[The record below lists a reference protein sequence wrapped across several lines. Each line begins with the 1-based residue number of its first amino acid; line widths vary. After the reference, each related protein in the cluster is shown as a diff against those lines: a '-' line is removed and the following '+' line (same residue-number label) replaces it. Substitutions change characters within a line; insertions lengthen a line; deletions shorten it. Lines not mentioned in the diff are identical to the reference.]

1 MSGTQDISGVVIQ
14 DILTSIQTS
23 QNSEQDIVA
32 QLDILTNQSNFTMT
46 PEIQAM
52 VDAINGLSSSRISL
66 FQTISDKAD
75 VLQAGVSNSRTDL
88 ISQMTLLQVVEDQL
102 NQAKKSMANLQN
114 SNDTQLRLVQI
125 NTYYGKRYSAQ
136 STLMKL
142 IILICVPLLILL
154 ILKKKGLIPELIS
167 NYAIGITVAIGA
179 FFVIRAA
186 WDISTRSNMEFD
198 EYNWNYE
205 NPTGQVPTVWQ
216 YNKANFFNIDNPLKN
231 LMGNLGLCLG
241 SNCCANGMYFDTK
254 NQQCTTNAISGAM
267 PVAKGME
274 SFTSGSSLNGT
285 AIAKFD
291 RDEEKQNGISPYSD
305 VHDYA
310 WVQ

>member
-1 MSGTQDISGVVIQ
+1 MSGTQDSSGVVIQ

-23 QNSEQDIVA
+23 QNSEKEIVA
-32 QLDILTNQSNFTMT
+32 QLDALTNQSDFTMT
-46 PEIQAM
+46 PEIQSM
-52 VDAINGLSSSRISL
+52 VDSINGLSNSRISL
-66 FQTISDKAD
+66 FQSVSDKAD

-102 NQAKKSMANLQN
+102 NQAKKNMAKLQN
-114 SNDTQLRLVQI
+114 NNDTQLRLVQI

-136 STLMKL
+136 SKLMKL
-142 IILICVPLLILL
+142 IILICVPLIILL
-154 ILKKKGLIPELIS
+154 ILKKKGLLPELIS
-167 NYAIGITVAIGA
+167 NYAIGLTVAVGA
-179 FFVIRAA
+179 FLVIRSA
-186 WDISTRSNMEFD
+186 WDISTRSNMDFD

-205 NPTGQVPTVWQ
+205 NPAGQIPTVWQ
-216 YNKANFFNIDNPLKN
+216 YNKEHLFNIDNPLKN
-231 LMGNLGLCLG
+231 LMSNLGLCLG
-241 SNCCANGMYFDTK
+241 ANCCANGMYFDTNK
-254 NQQCTTNAISGAM
+254 QQCTTNAIAGAM
-267 PVAKGME
+267 PIAKSIE
-274 SFTSGSSLNGT
+274 SFTCGSSLNGT

>member
-1 MSGTQDISGVVIQ
+1 MSGTQDSSGVVIQ

-23 QNSEQDIVA
+23 QNSEQELVA
-32 QLDILTNQSNFTMT
+32 QLDILTNQSNFSMT
-46 PEIQAM
+46 PEIQSM
-52 VDAINGLSSSRISL
+52 VDSINGLSESRISL
-66 FQTISDKAD
+66 FHSISDKAD
-75 VLQAGVSNSRTDL
+75 VLQSGVSNSRTDL

-102 NQAKKSMANLQN
+102 NQAKKSMAQLQN

-142 IILICVPLLILL
+142 IILICLPLLILL
-154 ILKKKGLIPELIS
+154 ILKKKGLLPELIS
-167 NYAIGITVAIGA
+167 NYAIGITVAVGA
-179 FFVIRAA
+179 FFVVRAG
-186 WDISTRSNMEFD
+186 WDISTRSNMDFD

-205 NPTGQVPTVWQ
+205 NPAGQVPTVWQ
-216 YNKANFFNIDNPLKN
+216 YNKEHLFNIDNPLKT
-231 LMGNLGLCLG
+231 LMSNLGLCLG
-241 SNCCANGMYFDTK
+241 SNCCANGMYFDEK
-254 NQQCTTNAISGAM
+254 SQQCTTTAIPGAM

-274 SFTSGSSLNGT
+274 SFTCGSSLNGT

-305 VHDYA
+305 VHGYA